1 MVCSN
6 CWRPGSYLCEAC
18 RGLLM
23 EAVPRLVGERLVAR
37 AAYVHTGLAKRLVH
51 DLKYR
56 GLVGRAAAL
65 APGMTAK
72 LPERADSLV
81 PIPRS
86 LVRRLQL
93 GVDPGLELAIA
104 VGKLA
109 GLPVNRL
116 LAPPIWHPRHAG
128 KGRDRRTPVRFLA
141 RRPARPGT
149 VIVDDVLTTG
159 ATVVAGH
166 RALGP
171 GVVGAI
177 TATSAGV

>member
-1 MVCSN
+1 
-6 CWRPGSYLCEAC
+6 
-18 RGLLM
+18 M

-81 PIPRS
+81 PVPRS

-109 GLPVNRL
+109 GLRVDRL
-116 LAPPIWHPRHAG
+116 LVPPVWQPRHAG
-128 KGRDRRTPVRFLA
+128 KGRDRRAPVRFRA
-141 RRPARPGT
+141 RAPAPPGT
-149 VIVDDVLTTG
+149 VVVDDVLTTG
-159 ATVVAGH
+159 ATLTAASAV
-166 RALGP
+166 LGP
-171 GVVGAI
+171 GVIAAV
-177 TATSAGV
+177 TATAAGV